1 MIEESTPLDLPNPEG
16 ETSSESGS
24 PTEARLTLNVAG
36 LDLLTRYED
45 FRPKPYDDGTG
56 TLTIGYGHTRSPVMP
71 ASVTE
76 EEARELLRQDLNYFV
91 DVLYREVRVPL
102 NENQFAALVSFVYN
116 VGEGNF
122 RNSTLLKKLN
132 NANFKAASNEFEKWT
147 KAKGQVLGGLMR
159 RRAAEQQLFR
169 TQPPAKVDVNI
180 MPGSQYVA
188 AALSDPE
195 TGDIREDNMKVE
207 INPAVVQAMVVVI
220 SPGAKMFIPE
230 GGAVNDESSIVSS

>member
-1 MIEESTPLDLPNPEG
+1 MVQKVDAPTPEQDEPTDTGSTTVVERM
-16 ETSSESGS
+16 TI
-24 PTEARLTLNVAG
+24 NVAG

-56 TLTIGYGHTRSPVMP
+56 TLTIGYGHTRSAVMP

-76 EEARELLRQDLNYFV
+76 EEAQELLRQDLEYFQ
-91 DVLYREVRVPL
+91 DVIYRNVLVPL
-102 NENQFAALVSFVYN
+102 NENQFSALLSFVYN

-132 NANFKAASNEFEKWT
+132 NGNFRAASDEFQKWN
-147 KAKGQVLGGLMR
+147 KGGGEVMGGLLR
-159 RRAAEQQLFR
+159 RRAAEEQLFR
-169 TQPPAKVDVNI
+169 TQPPAKVDVNVI
-180 MPGSQYVA
+180 PGSQYVA
-188 AALSDPE
+188 AALSDPN
-195 TGDIREDNMKVE
+195 TGDISEANEKVE

-230 GGAVNDESSIVSS
+230 GGVANEDEPSIVSA